1 MVTKNIEQ
9 YKMTAVV
16 PSDGSLQNGYASVI
30 NKYAPHPHAAALTRE
45 TMFSDEGQ
53 TYLALAGAIPTRE
66 DFVVAD
72 EYADQVISKEDIAGA
87 VLISDA
93 EAYSAAC
100 ETAKT
105 RWEEEIAPLLVQ

>member
-1 MVTKNIEQ
+1 
-9 YKMTAVV
+9 
-16 PSDGSLQNGYASVI
+16 
-30 NKYAPHPHAAALTRE
+30 
-45 TMFSDEGQ
+45 MFSDEGQ

-66 DFVVAD
+66 DFTIAD
-72 EYADQVISKEDIAGA
+72 EYKDQVISKDDIANA

-93 EAYSAAC
+93 DAYSAAC